1 MGWEI
6 PIFHISV
13 SGKPRVLAYLKPSAS
28 EAYTE
33 ELNHV
38 YDLVNNALNE
48 YFNDDAF
55 KYNSEELRLFYLQLP
70 AEGFILWHPEQ
81 VRNQEQIQFISGA
94 RIPNAS
100 RLTTIDIPEIPENFP
115 HIFWEK
121 SKEDQN
127 QPIEP
132 AQSS

>member
-13 SGKPRVLAYLKPSAS
+13 NGKPRVLAYLKPTAS
-28 EAYTE
+28 EANTE

-38 YDLVNNALNE
+38 YDIVNNALNE
-48 YFNDDAF
+48 LFNDDEF
-55 KYNSEELRLFYLQLP
+55 MYNSEELRLFYLQLP
-70 AEGFILWHPEQ
+70 AEAFILWHPKQ
-81 VRNQEQIQFISGA
+81 IHNQEQIQFIFGA
-94 RIPNAS
+94 RIPDAN
-100 RLTTIDIPEIPENFP
+100 RLTSIDIPEIRENFP